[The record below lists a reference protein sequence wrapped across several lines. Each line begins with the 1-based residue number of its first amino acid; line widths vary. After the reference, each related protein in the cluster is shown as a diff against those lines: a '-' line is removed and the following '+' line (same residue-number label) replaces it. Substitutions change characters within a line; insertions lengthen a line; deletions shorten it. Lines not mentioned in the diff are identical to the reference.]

1 MLQLRVVSPV
11 DRRQALDELL
21 DAQQAVCNIVI
32 LAGAAHRPS
41 GDVVTFDVAREA
53 ANEVLDGLRALDL
66 HIDGSIT
73 INPIAASLSVS
84 AQMAEDAAPGDPSE
98 AVVWE
103 EVEARVRHDAS
114 LSLSFV
120 TFMVLAVLIAAVGI
134 VTDSPILIV
143 GAMVV
148 GPEFGPIAGMM
159 LAILKRRRD
168 RFVTSCTALVAG
180 FGAAVAVAFM
190 FGLCLRV
197 FDRMPSSYV
206 LGDRPLTTF
215 ISRPDLFAVIV
226 AIAAAIAGA
235 MSLTESRAGPLV
247 GVFIS
252 VTTIPAAADL
262 GLAVATARWSE
273 AGGSALQLL
282 VNIASLVLV
291 GAAALHVKFRLWP
304 SHPHPHPR

>member
-53 ANEVLDGLRALDL
+53 ANEVLDALRALDL

-168 RFVTSCTALVAG
+168 RFVTSFTALVAG
-180 FGAAVAVAFM
+180 FGAAVAVAFL

-197 FDRMPSSYV
+197 FDRMPASYV

-252 VTTIPAAADL
+252 VTTIPAAAGL
-262 GLAVATARWSE
+262 GLAIATARWSE

-304 SHPHPHPR
+304 SHPHPSPR